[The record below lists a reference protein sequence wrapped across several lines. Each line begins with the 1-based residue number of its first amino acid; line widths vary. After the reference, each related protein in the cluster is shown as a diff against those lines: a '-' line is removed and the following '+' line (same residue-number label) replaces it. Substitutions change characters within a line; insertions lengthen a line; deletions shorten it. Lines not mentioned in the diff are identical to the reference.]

1 MAERLH
7 PGGAG
12 TKPWAKLSRA
22 GRKPNPVSW
31 PVLSLP
37 QAPASSLGE
46 PRAEG
51 WPRSLSYDCM
61 LLTKPTARGCCV
73 PRLDA
78 QTPHCPAP
86 FTESPQGQKEQRRHF
101 PQLLEA
107 PGGEGEVAAAQISP
121 VLLSAAPD
129 LQISCSPPSPAPH
142 PAVSGNASRCPAL
155 NNQIDIL
162 CKT

>member
-22 GRKPNPVSW
+22 GKKPNPVSW

-78 QTPHCPAP
+78 QTPTALPHLLRAP
-86 FTESPQGQKEQRRHF
+86 RDRRSREDTF
-101 PQLLEA
+101 P
-107 PGGEGEVAAAQISP
+107 
-121 VLLSAAPD
+121 
-129 LQISCSPPSPAPH
+129 SC
-142 PAVSGNASRCPAL
+142 
-155 NNQIDIL
+155 
-162 CKT
+162 